1 MNFPIQCIGFFEISH
16 LDKFLAFLLFSAVAQ
31 KDVIGYNICMMKQ
44 KVTRK
49 KRADRTHIVYQ
60 IMSGSDFYI
69 GVTAKTESTVLK
81 SVRTRINKHIY
92 RSRSE
97 DKSWR
102 LYEAIRERG
111 CAAFSFTILE
121 VIRGKTAAHRRERE
135 LIREL
140 APSLN
145 TDVRQAA

>member
-1 MNFPIQCIGFFEISH
+1 MIQ
-16 LDKFLAFLLFSAVAQ
+16 Q
-31 KDVIGYNICMMKQ
+31 KA
-44 KVTRK
+44 TRK
-49 KRADRTHIVYQ
+49 KRVDRTHIVYK
-60 IMSGSDFYI
+60 IMSGTDFYI

-81 SVRTRINKHIY
+81 SVKTRINKHIY

-111 CAAFSFTILE
+111 CEAFMFSIVA
-121 VIRGKTAAHRRERE
+121 VIRGKTAAHQVERE

-140 APSLN
+140 APTLN
-145 TDVRQAA
+145 TDTRTAA

>member
-1 MNFPIQCIGFFEISH
+1 MRIGGLFLVDQNFTICYNTSMEI
-16 LDKFLAFLLFSAVAQ
+16 KKAP
-31 KDVIGYNICMMKQ
+31 
-44 KVTRK
+44 RK
-49 KRADRTHIVYQ
+49 KRADRTHIIYR
-60 IMSGSDFYI
+60 IESGTDFYI

-97 DKSWR
+97 DKSWL

-111 CAAFSFTILE
+111 TQAFQFRI
-121 VIRGKTAAHRRERE
+121 VAVVRGKREAHAAERA

-140 APSLN
+140 RPNLN
-145 TDVRQAA
+145 TDVRGVA

>member
-1 MNFPIQCIGFFEISH
+1 
-16 LDKFLAFLLFSAVAQ
+16 
-31 KDVIGYNICMMKQ
+31 MMK
-44 KVTRK
+44 KTATRK
-49 KRADRTHIVYQ
+49 KRSDRTHIIYQ

-97 DKSWR
+97 AKSWL

-111 CAAFSFTILE
+111 CESFSFAIVE
-121 VIRGKTAAHRRERE
+121 VVRGKTAAHRRERE

-140 APSLN
+140 QPTLN
-145 TDVRQAA
+145 TDVRISKK

>member
-1 MNFPIQCIGFFEISH
+1 
-16 LDKFLAFLLFSAVAQ
+16 
-31 KDVIGYNICMMKQ
+31 MMKQ

-49 KRADRTHIVYQ
+49 KRVDRTHIVYK

-81 SVRTRINKHIY
+81 SVKTRINKHIY

-97 DKSWR
+97 DKSWL

-111 CAAFSFTILE
+111 CEAFSFSIVE
-121 VIRGKTAAHRRERE
+121 VIRGKTAAHTCERE
-135 LIREL
+135 LIRKL
-140 APSLN
+140 QPTLN
-145 TDVRQAA
+145 TDVRVAA

>member
-1 MNFPIQCIGFFEISH
+1 MTQ
-16 LDKFLAFLLFSAVAQ
+16 Q
-31 KDVIGYNICMMKQ
+31 KA
-44 KVTRK
+44 TRK
-49 KRADRTHIVYQ
+49 KRSDRTHVIYK

-97 DKSWR
+97 DKSWL

-111 CAAFSFTILE
+111 CGAFAFAIVS
-121 VIRGKTAAHRRERE
+121 VVRGKSAAHQIERA

-140 APSLN
+140 RPNLN
-145 TDVRQAA
+145 TDVRGIA

>member
-1 MNFPIQCIGFFEISH
+1 
-16 LDKFLAFLLFSAVAQ
+16 
-31 KDVIGYNICMMKQ
+31 MMKQ
-44 KVTRK
+44 KATRK
-49 KRADRTHIVYQ
+49 KRSDRTHIVYK
-60 IMSGSDFYI
+60 IMSGADFYI

-81 SVRTRINKHIY
+81 SVKTRINKHIY

-111 CAAFSFTILE
+111 CESFSFSIVE
-121 VIRGKTAAHRRERE
+121 VVRGKTAAHTRERE

-140 APSLN
+140 QPTLN
-145 TDVRQAA
+145 TDTRVAA

>member
-1 MNFPIQCIGFFEISH
+1 
-16 LDKFLAFLLFSAVAQ
+16 
-31 KDVIGYNICMMKQ
+31 MMQ
-44 KVTRK
+44 QTTQTRK
-49 KRADRTHIVYQ
+49 KRSDRNHIIYELVLAE
-60 IMSGSDFYI
+60 GNYI

-111 CAAFSFTILE
+111 CGAFSFAIVA
-121 VIRGKTAAHRRERE
+121 VIRGKTAAHQAERE

-140 APSLN
+140 APTLN
-145 TDVRQAA
+145 TDVRVAA